1 MFVNR
6 RDVQIQWGDC
16 DPANIVYYPRYFAM
30 FDDSTSVL
38 FEAAGFSKQDLVHK
52 YGLVGIPMVDTR
64 SKFYIPSTHGDWIT
78 IETKIESIKRSSFE
92 VKHNVYKGDALA
104 IEAFETRV
112 LVGRDAALGIPER
125 NALEFVPKEIGG
137 VPLKVIVLDDGGD
150 PTTATTNAR
159 RFVTESKA
167 DIIMGSALTP
177 PTIAVSNV
185 ANEAGIPHFGL
196 APFPITPERMK
207 WSVAMPQPIPIVG
220 KVLYDHM
227 KAHKVKTVGYIGYSD
242 SYGDLWF
249 NDLKAQGVPMGMT
262 IVDEER
268 FARPD
273 TSVTGQ
279 VLKLVAANPDAIL
292 VGASGTAAAL
302 PQTELRERGYQG
314 LIYQTHGAASMDFIR
329 IAGKAAEGVL
339 MASGPVMDPEDQPDG
354 ALTKK
359 PGLALNAAY
368 EAKYGPNSR
377 SQFAGHSYD
386 AFELLKRIIPV
397 ALKTAKPGTPEF
409 REAIRQALLSEKDL
423 AASQGVYNF
432 TEKDRYGVDDRAR
445 ILLTVKDGKYMM
457 VKEP

>member
-1 MFVNR
+1 MKRFYLT
-6 RDVQIQWGDC
+6 
-16 DPANIVYYPRYFAM
+16 AAM
-30 FDDSTSVL
+30 
-38 FEAAGFSKQDLVHK
+38 AAASLA
-52 YGLVGIPMVDTR
+52 LPTL
-64 SKFYIPSTHGDWIT
+64 P
-78 IETKIESIKRSSFE
+78 
-92 VKHNVYKGDALA
+92 ALA
-104 IEAFETRV
+104 QTADVTIGISVTTTGPA
-112 LVGRDAALGIPER
+112 AALGIPER

-167 DIIMGSALTP
+167 DIIMGSSTTP
-177 PTIAVSNV
+177 PSIAISNV

-196 APFPITPERMK
+196 APFPITPERAK
-207 WSVAMPQPIPIVG
+207 WSVSMPQPIPIVG

-227 KAHKVKTVGYIGYSD
+227 KAHNVKTLGYIGYSD

-249 NDLKAQGVPMGMT
+249 NDLKAQAVPMGMT

-292 VGASGTAAAL
+292 IGASGTAAAL
-302 PQTELRERGYQG
+302 PQTELRERGYKG

-339 MASGPVMDPEDQPDG
+339 MASGPVMDPEDQPDT

-368 EAKYGPNSR
+368 EAKYGPHSR

-386 AFELLKRIIPV
+386 AFEILKRVIPV

-409 REAIRQALLSEKDL
+409 REAIRKALLSEKDL

-432 TEKDRYGVDDRAR
+432 TEKDRYGVDERAR
-445 ILLTVKDGKYMM
+445 ILLTVKDGKYTL
-457 VKEP
+457 VK

>member
-1 MFVNR
+1 MR
-6 RDVQIQWGDC
+6 K
-16 DPANIVYYPRYFAM
+16 AYLA
-30 FDDSTSVL
+30 
-38 FEAAGFSKQDLVHK
+38 AAGVIAMLASAPALAQ
-52 YGLVGIPMVDTR
+52 T
-64 SKFYIPSTHGDWIT
+64 SEIT
-78 IETKIESIKRSSFE
+78 IGITTTTT
-92 VKHNVYKGDALA
+92 GP
-104 IEAFETRV
+104 
-112 LVGRDAALGIPER
+112 GAALGIPER

-196 APFPITPERMK
+196 APFPVTPERMK
-207 WSVAMPQPIPIVG
+207 WSVVMPQPVPIMG
-220 KVLYDHM
+220 KVLYEHM
-227 KAHKVKTVGYIGYSD
+227 KAHNIKTVGYIGYSD

-249 NDLKAQGVPMGMT
+249 NDLKNQGVPMGIT

-329 IAGKAAEGVL
+329 IAGKAAEGVI
-339 MASGPVMDPEDQPDG
+339 MASGPVMSPETQDDS

-359 PGLALNAAY
+359 PGLELNKAY
-368 EAKYGPNSR
+368 EGKYGPNSR
-377 SQFAGHSYD
+377 SQFAGHSYG
-386 AFELLKRIIPV
+386 AFEILKRVIPV

-432 TEKDRYGVDDRAR
+432 TEKDRSGLDDRAR
-445 ILLTVKDGKYMM
+445 IILTVKDGKY
-457 VKEP
+457 VPAK

>member
-1 MFVNR
+1 MNKLALSVA
-6 RDVQIQWGDC
+6 VAALSLAL
-16 DPANIVYYPRYFAM
+16 PALSVPVAADSNEIV
-30 FDDSTSVL
+30 
-38 FEAAGFSKQDLVHK
+38 
-52 YGLVGIPMVDTR
+52 VGI
-64 SKFYIPSTHGDWIT
+64 SIT
-78 IETKIESIKRSSFE
+78 TT
-92 VKHNVYKGDALA
+92 GPA
-104 IEAFETRV
+104 
-112 LVGRDAALGIPER
+112 AALGIPER

-150 PTTATTNAR
+150 PTNATTNAR

-167 DIIMGSALTP
+167 DVIMGSSTTP
-177 PTIAVSNV
+177 PTVAISNV
-185 ANEAGIPHFGL
+185 ANEAGVPHIGL
-196 APFPITPERMK
+196 APFPITPERAK
-207 WSVAMPQPIPIVG
+207 WSVSMPQPIPIMG
-220 KVLYDHM
+220 KVLYEHM
-227 KAHKVKTVGYIGYSD
+227 KEHNVKTVGYIGYSD

-249 NDLKAQGVPMGMT
+249 NDLKKQGEAMGLK

-302 PQTELRERGYQG
+302 PQTELRNRGYKG

-339 MASGPVMDPEDQPDG
+339 MASGPVMDPEDQPDS

-359 PGLALNAAY
+359 PGMALVKAY

-386 AFELLKRIIPV
+386 AFQVLERIVPV
-397 ALKTAKPGTPEF
+397 ALKKAKPGTQEF
-409 REAIRQALLSEKDL
+409 REAIREALLTEREI

-432 TEKDRYGVDDRAR
+432 TEKDRYGLDNRSR
-445 ILLTVKDGKYMM
+445 ILLTVKDGKYVL
-457 VKEP
+457 VK